1 MVETGRGTH
10 IFPDSEVAGIVRSNL
25 EGARYLLSRG
35 KGPGLT
41 GHVTDAT
48 TGKPLEAIVWFP
60 SIETE
65 DVNRRT
71 SDARFGRY
79 WRLLSPGKYTLVVM
93 KDGYQ
98 TKVLKDVE
106 VKEGEW
112 TGLDVALEPA
122 K

>member
-1 MVETGRGTH
+1 METGRGTH
-10 IFPDSEVAGIVRSNL
+10 IFPDSEVAGIVRTNL
-25 EGARYLLSRG
+25 EGARYLLSRS

-41 GHVTDAT
+41 GHISDAK
-48 TGKPLEAIVWFP
+48 TGKRLEAIVWIP

-65 DVNRRT
+65 DVKRRT
-71 SDARFGRY
+71 SDTMFGRY
-79 WRLLSPGKYTLVVM
+79 WRLLSPGKYTSIVM
-93 KDGYQ
+93 KEGYQ